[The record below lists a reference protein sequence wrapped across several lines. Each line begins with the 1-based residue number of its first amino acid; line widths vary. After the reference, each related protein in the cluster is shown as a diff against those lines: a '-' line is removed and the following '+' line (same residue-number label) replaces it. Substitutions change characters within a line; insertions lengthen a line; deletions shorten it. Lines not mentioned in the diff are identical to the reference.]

1 MDKKLFIGFMAAQLM
16 FFLTAFGQNGKVM
29 HITIHAASLE
39 QNLVEESLAISL
51 GIYLPPGYEKQ
62 SKKRFPVVYWLHGY
76 SGWKNTTGKT
86 DWGDQ
91 EAVNTINKLIK
102 SGAVE
107 PMIIV
112 MPDGS
117 NRFGGSFYTNSYT
130 TGNWEDFIAYELPE
144 YIDANYRSIP
154 KSESRGIAG
163 HSMGGYGALKI
174 AMKHPDIFSS
184 VYGHCSCCLTLSPSY
199 WDENA
204 INEAMSIDSWDSM
217 LKASWWVKALH
228 AFSAA
233 TSTNPNNPPF
243 YSDLP
248 FDREGDSILIS
259 ENVKAKWSANI
270 PSYMADQY
278 VSNLNLLRAISLD
291 GGTADSWTTGSQYF
305 SDVLTKIKVK
315 NSLEIY
321 EGGHNDMLNER
332 FYNNILPFFSEML
345 IREDFLPHI
354 E

>member
-1 MDKKLFIGFMAAQLM
+1 MKQIILCITFLFISV
-16 FFLTAFGQNGKVM
+16 LTAVGQDGEM
-29 HITIHAASLE
+29 IDLTIHAVSLE
-39 QNLVEESLAISL
+39 ENLVEESPDLSV
-51 GIYLPPGYEKQ
+51 GVYLPPGYDEQ
-62 SKKRFPVVYWLHGY
+62 SNKRYPVVYWLHGF
-76 SGWKNTTGKT
+76 SGWKNTTGKAG
-86 DWGDQ
+86 WDQ
-91 EAVNTINKLIK
+91 EAVITISKLIK

-144 YIDANYRSIP
+144 YIDANYRTIP

-184 VYGHCSCCLTLSPSY
+184 VYGHCSCCLTISPSY
-199 WDENA
+199 FDENT
-204 INEAMSIDSWDSM
+204 INEAMSIDSWDAL
-217 LKASWWVKALH
+217 LKGSFFVKAIH
-228 AFSAA
+228 AVSAA
-233 TSTNPNNPPF
+233 YAPNPANPPF

-248 FDREGDSILIS
+248 YEFAGDSLLIS

-270 PSYMADQY
+270 PSWMADQY
-278 VSNLNLLRAISLD
+278 ISNLQQLRAIALD
-291 GGTADSWTTGSQYF
+291 GGNMDSWTTGSQYF
-305 SDVLTKIKVK
+305 SDALTKIKVN

-321 EGGHNDMLNER
+321 EGGHTDKLTER
-332 FYNNILPFFSEML
+332 FYNNILPYFSEIL
-345 IREDFLPHI
+345 ISEK
-354 E
+354 

>member
-1 MDKKLFIGFMAAQLM
+1 
-16 FFLTAFGQNGKVM
+16 
-29 HITIHAASLE
+29 
-39 QNLVEESLAISL
+39 
-51 GIYLPPGYEKQ
+51 
-62 SKKRFPVVYWLHGY
+62 
-76 SGWKNTTGKT
+76 
-86 DWGDQ
+86 
-91 EAVNTINKLIK
+91 
-102 SGAVE
+102 
-107 PMIIV
+107 MIIV

-130 TGNWEDFIAYELPE
+130 TGNWEDFIVYELPE

-204 INEAMSIDSWDSM
+204 INEAMSIDSWEAM
-217 LKASWWVKALH
+217 LQASWWVKLLH

-233 TSTNPNNPPF
+233 TSSNPNNPPF

-248 FDREGDSILIS
+248 YDLEGDSILIS
-259 ENVKAKWSANI
+259 ENAKAKWSANI

-278 VSNLNLLRAISLD
+278 ISNLNLLRAIALD
-291 GGTADSWTTGSQYF
+291 GGKTDSWTTGSQYF
-305 SDVLTKIKVK
+305 SDLLTRIKVK

-321 EGGHNDMLNER
+321 EGGHNDKLNER

-345 IREDFLPHI
+345 IKEDL
-354 E
+354 

>member
-1 MDKKLFIGFMAAQLM
+1 
-16 FFLTAFGQNGKVM
+16 
-29 HITIHAASLE
+29 
-39 QNLVEESLAISL
+39 
-51 GIYLPPGYEKQ
+51 
-62 SKKRFPVVYWLHGY
+62 
-76 SGWKNTTGKT
+76 
-86 DWGDQ
+86 
-91 EAVNTINKLIK
+91 
-102 SGAVE
+102 
-107 PMIIV
+107 
-112 MPDGS
+112 
-117 NRFGGSFYTNSYT
+117 
-130 TGNWEDFIAYELPE
+130 
-144 YIDANYRSIP
+144 
-154 KSESRGIAG
+154 
-163 HSMGGYGALKI
+163 MGGYGALKI

-228 AFSAA
+228 ACSAA
-233 TSTNPNNPPF
+233 TSTNSNNPPF

>member
-1 MDKKLFIGFMAAQLM
+1 M
-16 FFLTAFGQNGKVM
+16 
-29 HITIHAASLE
+29 
-39 QNLVEESLAISL
+39 
-51 GIYLPPGYEKQ
+51 
-62 SKKRFPVVYWLHGY
+62 YWLHGY

-86 DWGDQ
+86 DWGDK
-91 EAVNTINKLIK
+91 EAVNTINKLIE
-102 SGAVE
+102 SGSVE

-130 TGNWEDFIAYELPE
+130 TGNWEDFIVYELPE

-204 INEAMSIDSWDSM
+204 INEAMSIDSWEAM
-217 LKASWWVKALH
+217 LQASWWVKLLH

-233 TSTNPNNPPF
+233 TSSNPNNPPF

-248 FDREGDSILIS
+248 YDLEGDSILIS
-259 ENVKAKWSANI
+259 ENAKAKWSANI

-278 VSNLNLLRAISLD
+278 ISNLNLLRAIALD
-291 GGTADSWTTGSQYF
+291 GGKTDSWTTGSQYF
-305 SDVLTKIKVK
+305 SDLLTRIKVK

-321 EGGHNDMLNER
+321 EGGHNDKLNER

-345 IREDFLPHI
+345 IKEDL
-354 E
+354 

>member
-1 MDKKLFIGFMAAQLM
+1 MIGFITVQLM
-16 FFLTAFGQNGKVM
+16 SSITVYGQDGRVM
-29 HITIHAASLE
+29 HLTIHAASIE
-39 QNLVEESLAISL
+39 KNLVEESADLSL
-51 GIYLPPGYEKQ
+51 DIYLPPAYEKN
-62 SKKRFPVVYWLHGY
+62 SKKRYPVLYWLHGY

-86 DWGDQ
+86 DWGHQ
-91 EAVNTINKLIK
+91 GAVITINKLIE

-117 NRFGGSFYTNSYT
+117 NRFGGSFYINSYT
-130 TGNWEDFIAYELPE
+130 TGNWEDFIAYELPK

-184 VYGHCSCCLTLSPSY
+184 VYGHCSCCLLLSPSD

-204 INEAMSIDSWDSM
+204 INEAMSIDTWDEM
-217 LKASWWVKALH
+217 IKGSWWVKALH

-233 TSTNPNNPPF
+233 TSPNPNNPPF

-248 FDREGDSILIS
+248 YEFKGDSIIIS
-259 ENVKAKWSANI
+259 DNIKAKWSSNI

-278 VSNLNLLRAISLD
+278 ISNLNLLRAIALD
-291 GGTADSWTTGSQYF
+291 GGDADSWTSGSQYF
-305 SDVLTKIKVK
+305 SDALTKIKVK
-315 NSLEIY
+315 NSLKIY
-321 EGGHNDMLNER
+321 EGGHNDMFDER

-345 IREDFLPHI
+345 TGEDL
-354 E
+354 